1 MNAYICSCN
10 ICIHHTYVDY
20 AGGTPPPKDGEE
32 IDQYM
37 DQLPR
42 AMQEQR
48 SGVPS
53 MA

>member
-10 ICIHHTYVDY
+10 ICIYHTHVDY
-20 AGGTPPPKDGEE
+20 AGGTTTKDGEE
-32 IDQYM
+32 IDQHM

-42 AMQEQR
+42 TMQEQR